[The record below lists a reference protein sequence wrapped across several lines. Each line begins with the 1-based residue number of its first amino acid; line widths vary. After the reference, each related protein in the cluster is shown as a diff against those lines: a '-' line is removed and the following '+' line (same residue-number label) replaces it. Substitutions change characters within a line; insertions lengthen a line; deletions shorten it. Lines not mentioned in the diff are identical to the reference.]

1 MGFFRKGRQQLFE
14 NMNEVAVLKVKGVDE
29 HIQAQF
35 NFLNIT
41 EKDLLCIRDAATVLA
56 PYKQEIIDRFYSR
69 ITSID
74 NFHDLISTHSTI
86 DRLKRAMYN
95 YLENFLEAQLNNEY
109 IEAREAIG
117 KKHSQIHLTADF
129 FIAAHQQL
137 IGIIIRVIME
147 ELHRQPNRMSS
158 MVLAIQKLA
167 AFDQQLIVDVYM
179 EETFKDPL
187 FGVTRTLDYTTQLD
201 TSKVLLEEMDR
212 MNEQSHNVT
221 SVTEEV
227 SASIQEVANQSVK
240 VAEGTDEALQ
250 STEQS
255 KQVVHRTLEDVEQVG
270 QVYQQVVE
278 QVEHLNDE
286 IEKTYDIVGMI
297 RQITEQTNLLALNA
311 SIEAARAG
319 EHGQGFAVV
328 ANEVRSLAEHTK
340 EQTLLITDNMET
352 LQNVS
357 NLVTKQMNDTEDM
370 VKKSVAGAQVA
381 SEELNTIVEVMEG
394 ISHATSQIAA
404 MSEEQTSA
412 VNEIAINNSEI
423 FNLSNSS
430 QDIAK
435 ETAKVIYELSQQ
447 MEENRNIFIE
457 SNIRLMDEDIVELS
471 KTDHLL
477 WKWRVH
483 NVLLGLD
490 ELHSS
495 DVTSHDECRL
505 GLWYYGDLSSRVSS
519 SPSFQMLEEPH
530 KEVHRLAR
538 EALQHY
544 EAGNMHEAEAVYA
557 QIEEASD
564 RVVGLLTAINK
575 EL

>member
-1 MGFFRKGRQQLFE
+1 
-14 NMNEVAVLKVKGVDE
+14 
-29 HIQAQF
+29 
-35 NFLNIT
+35 
-41 EKDLLCIRDAATVLA
+41 
-56 PYKQEIIDRFYSR
+56 
-69 ITSID
+69 
-74 NFHDLISTHSTI
+74 
-86 DRLKRAMYN
+86 
-95 YLENFLEAQLNNEY
+95 
-109 IEAREAIG
+109 
-117 KKHSQIHLTADF
+117 
-129 FIAAHQQL
+129 
-137 IGIIIRVIME
+137 ME

-221 SVTEEV
+221 SATEEV

-286 IEKTYDIVGMI
+286 IEKTYDIVGVI

-447 MEENRNIFIE
+447 MEANRNMFIE
-457 SNIRLMDEDIVELS
+457 SNIRLMDEDIIELS

-495 DVTSHDECRL
+495 NVTSHDECRL
-505 GLWYYGDLSSRVSS
+505 GLWYYGDISSRVSS

-530 KEVHRLAR
+530 KEVHRLAK

-544 EAGNMHEAEAVYA
+544 EAGNMHEAEARYA